1 MKKIARLMTFLL
13 VFLCFSPVVFADDN
27 VFEII
32 EGSQDYLVLGTVVD
46 INDTYVVLEHYQ
58 TVDAENSALVPL
70 KRNENISIDKFRYS
84 YCDEHSDISVTPRLG
99 DNVFISVNK
108 NGKSYTMANGA
119 YKISSVDYKML
130 TFFASEDMKNQD
142 CMADIMALAYFVRT
156 NGEKKDFTFE
166 NGTLTTFVDS
176 KKLTLYPTE
185 NITEMVTFLD
195 DDGNIVE
202 AAVTKDVIIHG
213 DTVQVE
219 NGSNYRWVLACL
231 VLLFSVVLGGFVTYK
246 LN

>member
-1 MKKIARLMTFLL
+1 MKNIAKIMTFLL
-13 VFLCFSPVVFADDN
+13 VFLCFSPIVLAADN

-32 EGSQDYLVLGTVVD
+32 DGSQDYLILGTVVD

-58 TVDAENSALVPL
+58 TVGADEDSLTPL

-99 DNVFISVNK
+99 DNVFISVNR
-108 NGKSYTMANGA
+108 NGKNYTMANGA

-130 TFFASEDMKNQD
+130 TFFVSEDMKNQD

-156 NGEKKDFTFE
+156 NGEKKDFAFE
-166 NGTLTTFVDS
+166 NDTLTTIVDG
-176 KKLTLYPTE
+176 KKITLYPTE

-195 DDGNIVE
+195 NEGNIVE

-213 DTVQVE
+213 DTAHVE
-219 NGSNYRWVLACL
+219 NGGNYRWVFAC
-231 VLLFSVVLGGFVTYK
+231 VILLFSVVLGGFVTYK